1 MNRPTRKATKAV
13 PNLKALPNHDDAP
26 LTAKELA
33 SLRPLRE
40 VLPDLAEW
48 SRRRKRARKGEAHKK
63 AVSIRLS
70 PEVVSFYKNKGP
82 GWQTRIDETLR
93 AIVAATK

>member
-1 MNRPTRKATKAV
+1 MNRPKERAIPKPKAV
-13 PNLKALPNHDDAP
+13 HSLDDAP
-26 LTAKELA
+26 LTPKELA
-33 SLRPLRE
+33 RLRPLRE
-40 VLPDLAEW
+40 VFPDLAEW
-48 SRRRKRARKGEAHKK
+48 SRKRKRARKGEAHKT

-70 PEVVSFYKNKGP
+70 PEVIAFYKGKGS

>member
-1 MNRPTRKATKAV
+1 MNRPRKKTPPKTTRTN
-13 PNLKALPNHDDAP
+13 PDDAP
-26 LTAKELA
+26 LTVKELGT
-33 SLRPLRE
+33 LRPLRE
-40 VLPDLAEW
+40 TFPDLAEW
-48 SRRRKRARKGEAHKK
+48 SQRRKRARKGEAHKT

-70 PEVVSFYKNKGP
+70 PEVLAFYRGKGP

>member
-1 MNRPTRKATKAV
+1 MNRPKKKAI
-13 PNLKALPNHDDAP
+13 PDLKPLRSRDGTP

-40 VLPDLAEW
+40 VFPDLAEW
-48 SRRRKRARKGEAHKK
+48 SRKRKRARKGEAHKT

-70 PEVVSFYKNKGP
+70 PEVIAFYKGKGS

>member
-1 MNRPTRKATKAV
+1 MNRPTKKT
-13 PNLKALPNHDDAP
+13 NHHPDDAP
-26 LTAKELA
+26 LRAKELA
-33 SLRPLRE
+33 TLRPLRE
-40 VLPDLAEW
+40 AFPDLAEW
-48 SRRRKRARKGEAHKK
+48 SRKRKRARKGEAHKQ

-70 PEVVSFYKNKGP
+70 PEVIEFYKTKGP

>member
-1 MNRPTRKATKAV
+1 MHRPKKKATSD
-13 PNLKALPNHDDAP
+13 LDDAS

-33 SLRPLRE
+33 GLRPLRD
-40 VLPDLAEW
+40 VFPDLAEW
-48 SRRRKRARKGEAHKK
+48 SRKRKRARKGEAHKTP
-63 AVSIRLS
+63 VSIRLS
-70 PEVVSFYKNKGP
+70 PEVIAFYKDKGP

>member
-1 MNRPTRKATKAV
+1 MNRLKK
-13 PNLKALPNHDDAP
+13 KALPDLRALASLDDAP
-26 LTAKELA
+26 LTAKDLA
-33 SLRPLRE
+33 GLRPLRD
-40 VLPDLAEW
+40 VFPDLAEW
-48 SRRRKRARKGEAHKK
+48 SRKRKRARKGEAHKT

-70 PEVVSFYKNKGP
+70 PEVIAFYKGKGR

>member
-1 MNRPTRKATKAV
+1 MNRPKRRAT
-13 PNLKALPNHDDAP
+13 PDLDNPP
-26 LTAKELA
+26 LTAKDLA

-48 SRRRKRARKGEAHKK
+48 SRKRKRARKGEVHKA

-70 PEVVSFYKNKGP
+70 PEVIAFYKGKGP

>member
-1 MNRPTRKATKAV
+1 MNRPKEKAI
-13 PNLKALPNHDDAP
+13 PDLDDAP
-26 LTAKELA
+26 LTAKELD

-40 VLPDLAEW
+40 VFPDLVEW
-48 SRRRKRARKGEAHKK
+48 SRKRKRARKGEAHKT

-70 PEVVSFYKNKGP
+70 PEVIAFYKGKGP

>member
-1 MNRPTRKATKAV
+1 MNRLTKKAR
-13 PNLKALPNHDDAP
+13 PNPEAAPNPDDAP

-33 SLRPLRE
+33 GLRPLRE
-40 VLPDLAEW
+40 AFPDLAEW
-48 SRRRKRARKGEAHKK
+48 SRKRKRARKGEAHKTP
-63 AVSIRLS
+63 VSIRLS
-70 PEVVSFYKNKGP
+70 PEVIAFYKDKGP